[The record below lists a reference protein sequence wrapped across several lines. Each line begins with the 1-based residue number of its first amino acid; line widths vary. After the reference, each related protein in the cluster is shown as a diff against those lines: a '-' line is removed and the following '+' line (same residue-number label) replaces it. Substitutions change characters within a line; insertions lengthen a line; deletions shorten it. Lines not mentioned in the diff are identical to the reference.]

1 MIILFFSAIMYC
13 VIIVYVC
20 KGESGK
26 MIDYIKSVLYGIV
39 QGLTEFLPVSSSGHL
54 AAFQNIFGSV
64 GVPEVTF
71 TLLLH
76 VGTLAAVLL
85 VYWRDVIDLI
95 KSFFSVIG
103 KLLTGKFRF
112 TLLNDGEKFFCL
124 LFVALIP
131 LVIGALLE
139 NTVEFLSGY
148 TFVVGIL
155 WLINGTIFILSENA
169 AVKQKEFDEIKPSH
183 AFRVGFFQLFAI
195 LPGIS
200 RSGMTITGGVL
211 HGFKRDFAVKFSFIL
226 SIPAILGST
235 VITLLKD
242 WDAISFDSS
251 TGIILAGVAAAF
263 ISGLCAIKLLQ
274 YITNKHNFKV
284 FAYYCFAAGIL
295 AICYDIVTRIIL

>member
-1 MIILFFSAIMYC
+1 ML
-13 VIIVYVC
+13 VYL
-20 KGESGK
+20 
-26 MIDYIKSVLYGIV
+26 KSVFYGII

-54 AAFQNIFGSV
+54 AVFQNVFGSV

-85 VYWRDVIDLI
+85 VYYKDVIELI
-95 KSFFSVIG
+95 KSFFSVLKKIF
-103 KLLTGKFRF
+103 TGKFKF
-112 TLLNDGEKFFCL
+112 SGLNDGEKFFCF

-131 LVIGALLE
+131 LVLGAVLE
-139 NTVEFLSGY
+139 NAVEFLSGY
-148 TFVVGIL
+148 TFAVGIL
-155 WLINGTIFILSENA
+155 WLINGLIFILSENA
-169 AVKQKEFDEIKPSH
+169 AVKQRDFSEIKPTD

-211 HGFKRDFAVKFSFIL
+211 HGFKREFAVKFSFIL

-242 WDAISFDSS
+242 WNEISFDSS
-251 TGIILAGVAAAF
+251 LGVILAGVAASF
-263 ISGLCAIKLLQ
+263 ISGLLAIKLLQ
-274 YITNKHNFKV
+274 YISQKHNFKV
-284 FAYYCFAAGIL
+284 FAYYCFAAGVF
-295 AICYDIVTRIIL
+295 AIGYDIIRAIIL

>member
-1 MIILFFSAIMYC
+1 MI
-13 VIIVYVC
+13 
-20 KGESGK
+20 E
-26 MIDYIKSVLYGIV
+26 YIKSIVYGMV

-54 AAFQNIFGSV
+54 AVFQNIFGSV

-85 VYWRDVIDLI
+85 VYRRDVLDLI
-95 KSFFSVIG
+95 KSFFGVMT
-103 KLLTGKFRF
+103 KLVTGKFKF
-112 TLLNDGEKFFCL
+112 KALSEGEKFFCL

-139 NTVEFLSGY
+139 NAVEFLSGY
-148 TFVVGIL
+148 TFAVGIL
-155 WLINGTIFILSENA
+155 WLINGIIFVLSENA
-169 AVKQKEFDEIKPSH
+169 SVKQKSFEEIKPVD
-183 AFRVGFFQLFAI
+183 AFKVGFFQLFAI

-211 HGFKRDFAVKFSFIL
+211 HGFKREFAVKFSFIL

-235 VITLLKD
+235 AITLLKD
-242 WDAISFDSS
+242 WNAITFDSS
-251 TGIILAGVAAAF
+251 MGIILAGVAASF

-284 FAYYCFAAGIL
+284 FAYYCFAAGIF
-295 AICYDIVTRIIL
+295 AICYDIVTKILL

>member
-1 MIILFFSAIMYC
+1 MIT
-13 VIIVYVC
+13 
-20 KGESGK
+20 
-26 MIDYIKSVLYGIV
+26 YIKSIFYGII

-54 AAFQNIFGSV
+54 AAFQNLFGSV

-95 KSFFSVIG
+95 KSFFSVVK
-103 KLLTGKFRF
+103 KLVTGKFNF
-112 TLLNDGEKFFCL
+112 KNLNSGERFFCL
-124 LFVALIP
+124 LFIALIP
-131 LVIGALLE
+131 LVIGAILE
-139 NTVEFLSGY
+139 NAVEFISGY
-148 TFVVGIL
+148 TFAVGIL
-155 WLINGTIFILSENA
+155 WLINGTIFIISENA
-169 AVKQKEFDEIKPSH
+169 SVKHKPEESITPLD

-211 HGFKRDFAVKFSFIL
+211 HGFNREYAVKFSFIL

-235 VITLLKD
+235 AITLLKD

-251 TGIILAGVAAAF
+251 IGVILAGVAASF
-263 ISGLCAIKLLQ
+263 ISGLLAIKLLQ
-274 YITNKHNFKV
+274 YISQKHNFKV
-284 FAYYCFAAGIL
+284 FAYYCFAAGIF
-295 AICYDIVTRIIL
+295 AITYDVVTKIIL

>member
-1 MIILFFSAIMYC
+1 MI
-13 VIIVYVC
+13 
-20 KGESGK
+20 E
-26 MIDYIKSVLYGIV
+26 YIKSIVYGIV

-54 AAFQNIFGSV
+54 AVFQNIFGSV

-85 VYWRDVIDLI
+85 VYWRDVLDLI
-95 KSFFSVIG
+95 KSFFGVMT
-103 KLLTGKFRF
+103 KLVTGKFKF
-112 TLLNDGEKFFCL
+112 KVLSEGEKFFCL

-148 TFVVGIL
+148 TFAVGIL
-155 WLINGTIFILSENA
+155 WLINGIIFVLCENA
-169 AVKQKEFDEIKPSH
+169 SVKQKSFEEIKPVD
-183 AFRVGFFQLFAI
+183 AFKVGFFQLFAI

-211 HGFKRDFAVKFSFIL
+211 HGFKREFAVKFSFIL

-235 VITLLKD
+235 AITLLKD

-251 TGIILAGVAAAF
+251 MGIILAGVAASF

-284 FAYYCFAAGIL
+284 FAYYCFVAGVF
-295 AICYDIVTRIIL
+295 AICYDIVTKILL